1 MILYDVIVISVINA
15 VIYISIIYS
24 FVRGIFGFF
33 IDNKVVGCYIRI
45 ISYWF
50 FFKFC
55 RIIFIVYIVKFNLN

>member
-45 ISYWF
+45 ISY
-50 FFKFC
+50 
-55 RIIFIVYIVKFNLN
+55 